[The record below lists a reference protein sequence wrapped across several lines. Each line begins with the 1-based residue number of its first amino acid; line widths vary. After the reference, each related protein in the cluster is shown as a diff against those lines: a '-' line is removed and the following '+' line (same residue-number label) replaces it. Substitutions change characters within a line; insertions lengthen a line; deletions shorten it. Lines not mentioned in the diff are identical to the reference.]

1 MILASK
7 SPRRKEILENIGI
20 EVIVVI
26 PDIEEISS
34 KEGVAEKIKDIALKK
49 CEKIAE
55 IYPNNYVT
63 AADTVVVYGEEILGK
78 PANEQEAREMLMKLS
93 GKEHSVITA
102 FAFINKAE
110 KLEISLSDIT
120 TVKFREI
127 SAEELDWYIKSGEPF
142 DKAGAYGIQ
151 GKGAVFVEKINGDF
165 FNVMGFPIQKFIT
178 EIKRATG
185 KGFNEILKM

>member
-7 SPRRKEILENIGI
+7 SPRRKEILENTGI
-20 EVIVVI
+20 EVIVAV
-26 PDIEEISS
+26 PDIEEVSS

-49 CEKIAE
+49 CKKIAE
-55 IYPNNYVT
+55 IYSENYVT

-110 KLEISLSDIT
+110 KLEISVSDVT

-127 SAEELDWYIKSGEPF
+127 TEEELDWYIESGELF

-151 GKGAVFVEKINGDF
+151 GKGAVFVERIDGDF

-178 EIKRATG
+178 EIKKATG
-185 KGFNEILKM
+185 KGLNEILKM